1 MNLYIIEYKGLW
13 LGGVAVVL
21 AKSARQAIELVKEDP
36 SSVNFTE
43 VEVVG
48 LESIGHPKVVYNN
61 NGDY

>member
-13 LGGVAVVL
+13 MGGVAVVL
-21 AKSARQAIELVKEDP
+21 ANSARQAIELVREDP
-36 SSVNFTE
+36 ASVNFTE

-48 LESIGHPKVVYNN
+48 LASINHPKVVYNN